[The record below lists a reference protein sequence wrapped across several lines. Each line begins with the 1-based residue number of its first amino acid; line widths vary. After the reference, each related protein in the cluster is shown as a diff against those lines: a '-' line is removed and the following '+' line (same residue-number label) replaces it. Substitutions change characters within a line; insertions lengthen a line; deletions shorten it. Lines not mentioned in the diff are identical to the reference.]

1 MHPFQGITFCLFP
14 HMFPLRRMMVPF
26 LAGGIIANSLLAV
39 GALALSLWVPWG
51 RSAWITVM
59 AVNALLAITCVLPY
73 RVKVGKVVLR
83 TDGRLIL
90 EVIRDRV
97 ISTPSITVIQTL
109 DALRG
114 LWKSIG
120 DRNSLQSHLLASAI
134 AHVGLEDLER
144 AGLLLTEAESLGKS
158 NEPLL
163 QVLGL
168 LVRSAIDAQVGALE
182 QAARA
187 LDDAERILA
196 SLADQ
201 GGLLAV
207 SIQRAAMSVQQHDAT
222 GAADELK
229 LLVAHPLARQN
240 PLIFGSLLAAHLE
253 AHVALS
259 DTLGADEI
267 LAEYERSRRRHT
279 SLATDLAVYKAMA
292 SFHSR
297 QEDWLR
303 AEPAYRK
310 SIAAITAVMNAW
322 PDAADRNRF
331 LERQSAFLAEAGH
344 CFQVLDKVA
353 KFDRIV
359 PRARSAKEIQQV
371 AAAAHRLRDR
381 RLLRTGSGSF

>member
-1 MHPFQGITFCLFP
+1 M
-14 HMFPLRRMMVPF
+14 
-26 LAGGIIANSLLAV
+26 
-39 GALALSLWVPWG
+39 
-51 RSAWITVM
+51 
-59 AVNALLAITCVLPY
+59 
-73 RVKVGKVVLR
+73 
-83 TDGRLIL
+83 
-90 EVIRDRV
+90 
-97 ISTPSITVIQTL
+97 
-109 DALRG
+109 
-114 LWKSIG
+114 
-120 DRNSLQSHLLASAI
+120 
-134 AHVGLEDLER
+134 
-144 AGLLLTEAESLGKS
+144 GKS

-168 LVRSAIDAQVGALE
+168 LVRSAIDAQVGAFE

-187 LDDAERILA
+187 LDDAKEILA
-196 SLADQ
+196 SRGDQ

-229 LLVAHPLARQN
+229 SLVVHPLARQN
-240 PLIFGSLLAAHLE
+240 PLIFGSLLAARLE

-267 LAEYERSRRRHT
+267 LADYEKSRRRHT

-292 SFHSR
+292 SLHSR

-310 SIAAITAVMNAW
+310 AIAAITAVMNAW

-344 CFQVLDKVA
+344 CFQVLDKFA
-353 KFDRIV
+353 EFDRIV
-359 PRARSAKEIQQV
+359 PRARSAEEIQQG

-381 RLLRTGSGSF
+381 RLLRAGLWLFLINIICIACEIAVVCSVRAGTMPFISRELDFILIVVPIYFVVLTLLAFLCLPVYVALRLFIPSSRHNWGTLILVLACLPWLSLLVIPLALLFDSRL